1 MEIIW
6 KNVTGK
12 TALDHK
18 QEVDLE
24 YAVRLQVVKIVIKEA
39 EHLMPYLSLVAI
51 EIDASNGNVSVHGD
65 TPEPLYSKIAN
76 KLEQPV
82 SYKISKTSSPVFAA
96 LTF

>member
-6 KNVTGK
+6 KSLTGK

-18 QEVDLE
+18 QKVDLE

-51 EIDASNGNVSVHGD
+51 EIDAVKGNVSVHGD

-76 KLEQPV
+76 KLKQPV
-82 SYKISKTSSPVFAA
+82 SKKISKISSPVFAT
-96 LTF
+96 LNF

>member
-76 KLEQPV
+76 KLKQPV
-82 SYKISKTSSPVFAA
+82 SEKNSRTSSPVFAT
-96 LTF
+96 LNF